1 MNTVRIEGP
10 CPYGVLLGW
19 AMRRS
24 LRTRRLSLRRL
35 FARFA

>member
-1 MNTVRIEGP
+1 MTSTRFDGP

-24 LRTRRLSLRRL
+24 RLRRPL
-35 FARFA
+35 LARLRAVFA